1 MNHPR
6 SALDST
12 WASACGPLLLLA
24 HGHLLAMAE
33 RRGRRH
39 PAGAHAVAVGAAR
52 RLHCAARGGLAPQ
65 NSLRSLRSLRSITRG
80 ESVYEARA
88 ARTPSPPLRCSS
100 PQKSPPPGT
109 ACRSG
114 TTVACVRC
122 RPPPVP
128 QSRVRP
134 GGGAL
139 RRCREAQGLRPR
151 AQRASTTDSPRVIE
165 RSERSSRS
173 EFCGGPQARA
183 SQGSRCAAPTAEA
196 GRRRPGAHGFAARS
210 PYASGPSRTAAM
222 GPRAAAPR
230 PAFHASWVAQRA
242 MGH

>member
-1 MNHPR
+1 
-6 SALDST
+6 
-12 WASACGPLLLLA
+12 
-24 HGHLLAMAE
+24 MATCLQWPS

-80 ESVYEARA
+80 ESVYEMRA

-100 PQKSPPPGT
+100 QQKSPPPGT

-122 RPPPVP
+122 RPPSVP

-196 GRRRPGAHGFAARS
+196 GRRRPGARGFAARS
-210 PYASGPSRTAAM
+210 QHASGPSRTAAQ
-222 GPRAAAPR
+222 GRVQTVTAT
-230 PAFHASWVAQRA
+230 AFMRRGWR
-242 MGH
+242 